1 MGLTD
6 LASNPHTRHT
16 RFLVID
22 FETLTPAGRP
32 PEPIEVAAIMLEC
45 SAAGELVETARFES
59 LMRPPRD
66 VPVTWRDQTT
76 GITPAMLAA
85 AAPAGAVMAR
95 LDRLLPAPE
104 DPTARWPY
112 RLVAHSAGTERT
124 LIFAQREHCGVLA
137 ATPLIDS
144 VRLARTALAGLSSHG
159 LSDIASYLGIP
170 LPPNRHR
177 AMADVELTVAVL
189 TELLERGPWRSL
201 HDLERDARVEP
212 KRPKTPTAEQGSLF

>member
-6 LASNPHTRHT
+6 LASDPHISHT

-32 PEPIEVAAIMLEC
+32 PEPVEVAAIMIEC

-59 LMRPPRD
+59 LMRPPHD
-66 VPVTWRDQTT
+66 VPMTWRDQTT
-76 GITPAMLAA
+76 GLTPAMLAA
-85 AAPAGAVMAR
+85 APPAGTVMAR

-124 LIFAQREHCGVLA
+124 LIFAQREHCAVLA

-144 VRLARTALAGLSSHG
+144 LRLARTALAGLSRHG
-159 LSDIASYLGIP
+159 LSDIASHLGIP
-170 LPPNRHR
+170 LPPDRHR
-177 AMADVELTVAVL
+177 AMGDVELTVAVL
-189 TELLERGPWRSL
+189 AELLERGPWRSL

-212 KRPKTPTAEQGSLF
+212 KRPTTPTAEQAGLF